1 MNLIIREYKTED
13 EKEWLKC
20 HSLVYLNTNERRLER
35 NKPTYSRKS
44 IELVALIDGKIVGFL
59 DIELEDVPGTV
70 CYKKFEGNG
79 MLWDIGVLPE
89 FRRKGIATSLLNEG
103 IKRGKKLGMKR
114 LEAWS
119 IEPLAWSFYE
129 KYGFKKFYE
138 YHHVLITNRENLRAF
153 DRDGLHVVEIYAHV
167 MPETNLEE
175 VKKKYQLKDVFACR
189 GYEFLL

>member
-129 KYGFKKFYE
+129 K
-138 YHHVLITNRENLRAF
+138 
-153 DRDGLHVVEIYAHV
+153 
-167 MPETNLEE
+167 
-175 VKKKYQLKDVFACR
+175 
-189 GYEFLL
+189 